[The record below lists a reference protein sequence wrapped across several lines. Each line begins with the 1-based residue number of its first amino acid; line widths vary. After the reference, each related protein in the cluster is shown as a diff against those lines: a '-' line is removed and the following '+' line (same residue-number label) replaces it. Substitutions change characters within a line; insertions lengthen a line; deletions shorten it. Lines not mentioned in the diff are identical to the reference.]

1 MPGGRSGNLIPRR
14 STTLA
19 GFTTLGLFW
28 GAWASVLPSVQDATR
43 LSKGGLGIALLFVSV
58 GSVPAMFFVAGPLVA
73 RFGARAAAY
82 GAAAFAAAT
91 TLPGLAGSFPTLVL
105 ALGAAGATSGI
116 FDVAVNANAGRIESV
131 TGRRL
136 MPLAHGL
143 YSVGI
148 LVGSVTAGIARG
160 AGAGREPILLAVS
173 LLILLTAFAA
183 AGDAAPVHTE
193 PSRAMRLTRPLI
205 VIGLLGMAAFVVE
218 GGTESWSALFLARV
232 HDASPSV
239 SGLGPGVFG
248 ASMAAG
254 RFFGQAAGRV
264 GDRALLV
271 AGAVVGTVGCL
282 LAALS
287 PSAPVALVG
296 LAIGGAGVSLNAPII
311 FGLAGRRP
319 DAATAVATVTT
330 IGYLGLLIGPPLVG
344 LVAQVSSLRISFVV
358 LGAIAAGVAIAAPRV
373 VVPQKAPE

>member
-1 MPGGRSGNLIPRR
+1 
-14 STTLA
+14 
-19 GFTTLGLFW
+19 
-28 GAWASVLPSVQDATR
+28 VLPSVQDATE
-43 LSKGGLGIALLFVSV
+43 LSKGALGIALLFVSV
-58 GSVPAMFFVAGPLVA
+58 GSVPAMFFIAGPLVA

-82 GAAAFAAAT
+82 AASAFAAAT
-91 TLPGLAGSFPTLVL
+91 TLPGLAGSFPTLVVAL
-105 ALGAAGATSGI
+105 AFAGATSGI

-131 TGRRL
+131 TGKRL

-148 LVGSVTAGIARG
+148 LVGAVAAGIARG

-173 LLILLTAFAA
+173 LLILANAFAA
-183 AGDAAPVHTE
+183 VGDSAPVHTE
-193 PSRAMRLTRPLI
+193 PTRGMRLTRPLI
-205 VIGLLGMAAFVVE
+205 VIGLLGAATFIVE

-271 AGAVVGTVGCL
+271 GGAVVGAVGCT

-287 PSAPVALVG
+287 PNAPVALTG

-344 LVAQVSSLRISFVV
+344 LVAQVSSLRASV
-358 LGAIAAGVAIAAPRV
+358 LVLAGIAAVVAAVAPRV
-373 VVPQKAPE
+373 VVAQKAPA

>member
-1 MPGGRSGNLIPRR
+1 MSDAMVLRR

-28 GAWASVLPSVQDATR
+28 GAWASVLPSVQDATN

-58 GSVPAMFFVAGPLVA
+58 GSVPTMFFIAGPIVA

-82 GAAAFAAAT
+82 CAAAFAAAT

-105 ALGAAGATSGI
+105 ALAAAGAASGS

-131 TGRRL
+131 TGKRL

-148 LVGSVTAGIARG
+148 LVGSVTSGIALG

-173 LLILLTAFAA
+173 FLILVNAFAA
-183 AGDAAPVHTE
+183 IGDAAPVHTE
-193 PSRAMRLTRPLI
+193 QSRAMRLTKPLI
-205 VIGLLGMAAFVVE
+205 VIGLLGTAAFVVE

-232 HDASPSV
+232 HHASPTV

-254 RFFGQAAGRV
+254 RFFGQAAGRI
-264 GDRALLV
+264 GDRALIV
-271 AGAVVGTVGCL
+271 GGAVVGTLGCV

-287 PSAPVALVG
+287 PDTPVALVG
-296 LAIGGAGVSLNAPII
+296 LAVGGIGVSLNAPVI
-311 FGLAGRRP
+311 FGIAGRRP

-330 IGYLGLLIGPPLVG
+330 IGYLGLLTGPPLVG
-344 LVAQVSSLRISFVV
+344 LVAQASSLRVSFIV
-358 LGAIAAGVAIAAPRV
+358 LAAIAAAVAAVAARV
-373 VVPQKAPE
+373 VDAQKAPA

>member
-1 MPGGRSGNLIPRR
+1 VTPRR

-19 GFTTLGLFW
+19 GFVALGLFW
-28 GAWASVLPSVQDATR
+28 GTWASVLPSVQDATD
-43 LSKGGLGIALLFVSV
+43 LSKGALGVALLFVSV

-105 ALGAAGATSGI
+105 ALAAAGATSGV
-116 FDVAVNANAGRIESV
+116 FDVAVNANAGRIEAV
-131 TGRRL
+131 TGKRL

-148 LVGSVTAGIARG
+148 LVGAVAAGFARD

-173 LLILLTAFAA
+173 LLVALTSLAA
-183 AGDAAPVHTE
+183 AGDTAPVHTE
-193 PSRAMRLTRPLI
+193 QARAMRLTRPL
-205 VIGLLGMAAFVVE
+205 VLIGLLGAAAFVVE
-218 GGTESWSALFLARV
+218 GGTENWSALFLARV
-232 HDASPSV
+232 HDASPAI

-271 AGAVVGTVGCL
+271 GGAVVGMAGCT

-287 PSAPVALVG
+287 PDAPVALVG

-330 IGYLGLLIGPPLVG
+330 LGYLGLLVGPPLVG
-344 LVAQVSSLRISFVV
+344 LVAQVSSLRVSFVV
-358 LGAIAAGVAIAAPRV
+358 LASIAAAVALLAPRV
-373 VVPQKAPE
+373 VAAQKTPA

>member
-1 MPGGRSGNLIPRR
+1 
-14 STTLA
+14 
-19 GFTTLGLFW
+19 
-28 GAWASVLPSVQDATR
+28 VLPSVQDATK
-43 LSKGGLGIALLFVSV
+43 LSKGGIGIALLFVSV
-58 GSVPAMFFVAGPLVA
+58 GSVPAMFFIAAPIVA
-73 RFGARAAAY
+73 RFGARAVAY

-91 TLPGLAGSFPTLVL
+91 TLPGLAESFPTLVL
-105 ALGAAGATSGI
+105 ALAAAGATSGI
-116 FDVAVNANAGRIESV
+116 LDVAVNANAGRIESA
-131 TGRRL
+131 TGKRL

-148 LVGSVTAGIARG
+148 LTGAVAAGVARG
-160 AGAGREPILLAVS
+160 AGVGREPILLAVS
-173 LLILLTAFAA
+173 VCLALTALAA
-183 AGDAAPVHTE
+183 AGDTATVETAS
-193 PSRAMRLTRPLI
+193 SRSMRLTRPLI

-232 HDASPSV
+232 HHAGPTL
-239 SGLGPGVFG
+239 SGFGPGVFA

-264 GDRALLV
+264 GDRVLLV
-271 AGAVVGTVGCL
+271 GGAVVGTAGCL

-287 PSAPVALVG
+287 PNPELALVG
-296 LAIGGAGVSLNAPII
+296 FAIGGAGVSLNAPII

-344 LVAQVSSLRISFVV
+344 LVAQASSLRVSFIV
-358 LGAIAAGVAIAAPRV
+358 LAAIAAAVAAAATRV
-373 VVPQKAPE
+373 PTN

>member
-1 MPGGRSGNLIPRR
+1 VIPRR

-28 GAWASVLPSVQDATR
+28 GAWASVLPSVQDATQ
-43 LSKGGLGIALLFVSV
+43 LSKGALGIALLFVSV
-58 GSVPAMFFVAGPLVA
+58 GAVPAMFFVAAPLVA

-91 TLPGLAGSFPTLVL
+91 TLPGLAGSFPTLVVAL
-105 ALGAAGATSGI
+105 AAAGAASGI
-116 FDVAVNANAGRIESV
+116 FDVAVNANAGRIESA
-131 TGRRL
+131 TGKRL

-148 LVGSVTAGIARG
+148 LVGAVAAGVARG

-173 LLILLTAFAA
+173 LCLALTAVAA
-183 AGDAAPVHTE
+183 TGDAAPVETE
-193 PSRAMRLTRPLI
+193 SSRRLRLTRPL
-205 VIGLLGMAAFVVE
+205 VLIGLLGAAAFVVE

-232 HDASPSV
+232 HDSSPSL
-239 SGLGPGVFG
+239 SGAGPGIFG

-254 RFFGQAAGRV
+254 RLFGQAAGRL
-264 GDRALLV
+264 GDRLLLV
-271 AGAVVGTVGCL
+271 GGAIVGAVGCL

-287 PSAPVALVG
+287 PDAPLALVG

-330 IGYLGLLIGPPLVG
+330 IGYLGLLVGPPLVG
-344 LVAQVSSLRISFVV
+344 LVAQVSSLRVSFVV
-358 LGAIAAGVAIAAPRV
+358 LAAIAAAVAAAATRLRLS
-373 VVPQKAPE
+373 

>member
-1 MPGGRSGNLIPRR
+1 MSDVPIPRR

-19 GFTTLGLFW
+19 GFVMLGLFW
-28 GAWASVLPSVQDATR
+28 GAWASVLPSVQDATD
-43 LSKGGLGIALLFVSV
+43 LSKGALGVALLFVSV

-82 GAAAFAAAT
+82 GAAGFAAAT
-91 TLPGLAGSFPTLVL
+91 TLPGLAGSFPTLVVAL
-105 ALGAAGATSGI
+105 AAAGATSGI

-131 TGRRL
+131 TGKRL

-148 LVGSVTAGIARG
+148 LVGAVTAGVARG
-160 AGAGREPILLAVS
+160 AGAGREPILLTVS
-173 LLILLTAFAA
+173 LLVVLTGVAA
-183 AGDAAPVHTE
+183 VGDTAPVHTAQ
-193 PSRAMRLTRPLI
+193 SRAMRLTRPLI
-205 VIGLLGMAAFVVE
+205 VIGLLGTAAFIVE

-254 RFFGQAAGRV
+254 RFFGQAAGRI
-264 GDRALLV
+264 GDRSLLV
-271 AGAVVGTVGCL
+271 GGAVVGMAGCT

-287 PSAPVALVG
+287 PDAPVALVG

-330 IGYLGLLIGPPLVG
+330 LGYLGLLVGPPLVG
-344 LVAQVSSLRISFVV
+344 LVAQVSSLRVSFIV
-358 LGAIAAGVAIAAPRV
+358 LAAIAAAVAAVAPRV
-373 VVPQKAPE
+373 VAAQKAPA